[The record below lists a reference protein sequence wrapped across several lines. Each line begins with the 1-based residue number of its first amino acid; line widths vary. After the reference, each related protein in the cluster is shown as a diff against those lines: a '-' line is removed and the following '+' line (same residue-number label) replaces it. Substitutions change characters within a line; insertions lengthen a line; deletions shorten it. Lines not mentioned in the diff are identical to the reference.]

1 MAERATI
8 AAAPREITGKKVSQ
22 LRRQGILPANVF
34 GRGLDSRAIQ
44 VDSREFM
51 RTVRSAGVRSMFE
64 LRVEGEK
71 EPRYVILRGLT
82 RAGGMGDPLH
92 ADFYQV
98 DLKRPI
104 TTTVNLRIVGE
115 APAVRDLAGTL
126 IQSLETVAVRC
137 LPLDIPD
144 AIEVDVAPLKGFD
157 VTISVGDLVA
167 PAGVEILTDPS
178 INIVTVNPP
187 RIRLDTAEGA
197 SEEEPTAAGGEAAG
211 DGEQEA

>member
-8 AAAPREITGKKVSQ
+8 VAAPRTTTGKKVSQ

-34 GRGLDSRAIQ
+34 GRGLESRAIQ
-44 VDSREFM
+44 LDSREFM

-64 LRVEGEK
+64 LRIDDETG
-71 EPRYVILRGLT
+71 PRYVILRGLT
-82 RAGGMGDPLH
+82 RAGGMGDPIH

-104 TTTVNLRIVGE
+104 TTTVNLRLVGE

-126 IQSLETVAVRC
+126 IQSIETVAVRC

-144 AIEVDVAPLKGFD
+144 HIEADLTLLKGFD
-157 VTISVGDLVA
+157 VTITVADLAPPQGIEVLTEGSV
-167 PAGVEILTDPS
+167 
-178 INIVTVNPP
+178 NIATVNPP
-187 RIRLDTAEGA
+187 RIRLDLAEAPSGDA
-197 SEEEPTAAGGEAAG
+197 ETPG
-211 DGEQEA
+211 DGEPAD

>member
-8 AAAPREITGKKVSQ
+8 AATPREITGKKVSQ

-34 GRGLDSRAIQ
+34 GRGLASRAIQ
-44 VDSREFM
+44 VDSRDFM
-51 RTVRSAGVRSMFE
+51 RTVRTAGVRSMFE
-64 LRVEGEK
+64 LRVNDEK

-82 RAGGMGDPLH
+82 RAGGMGEPIH

-144 AIEVDVAPLKGFD
+144 HIEVDAALLKGFD
-157 VTISVGDLVA
+157 ITITVADLA
-167 PAGVEILTDPS
+167 LPQGVEVLTEGAV
-178 INIVTVNPP
+178 NIATVNPP
-187 RIRLDTAEGA
+187 RIRLDQAEA
-197 SEEEPTAAGGEAAG
+197 PSDEAAA
-211 DGEQEA
+211 QEVQDASGAEPSA